1 MTNWDLYRIFLA
13 VADAGSLLTASKRLK
28 LSAQT
33 VSRRVA
39 ELEDGLGLKLL
50 ARSRVGHSLTPAGE
64 QLRARI
70 EGMGDVASNVETA
83 MAKAKHT
90 PAGVVRISINE
101 VLSGPWLL
109 GHLSSFYQEFPSLNL
124 EIRVSGWPASVRRRE
139 ADIVLRLFGPGEENL
154 VGRRIGRVGVA
165 IYCARSYARDH
176 GLPASSAEW
185 ETHSSIGMVADIPLM
200 SWFNSVAGTS
210 RRVLQCSSHT
220 DVVAAAKAGL
230 GLAPLLCITKSG
242 LAYTELLLYRDRG
255 ETNLATYETATGPDP
270 ATGHL
275 RLHLIG
281 CMDVAG
287 PEIGDNG
294 RDPLAI
300 RFRPLQLVRNP
311 GDALRVNRLGLVFGH

>member
-1 MTNWDLYRIFLA
+1 MMNWDLYRIFLA

-70 EGMGDVASNVETA
+70 EGMGDVANKVETA
-83 MAKAKHT
+83 MAEAKQT

-109 GHLSSFYQEFPSLNL
+109 AHLSSFYEEFPSLNL

-176 GLPASSAEW
+176 GLPASRAEW
-185 ETHSSIGMVADIPLM
+185 ETHSSIGMIADIPLM

-230 GLAPLLCITKSG
+230 GLAPLLCIT
-242 LAYTELLLYRDRG
+242 ADQEP
-255 ETNLATYETATGPDP
+255 N
-270 ATGHL
+270 
-275 RLHLIG
+275 
-281 CMDVAG
+281 
-287 PEIGDNG
+287 
-294 RDPLAI
+294 
-300 RFRPLQLVRNP
+300 LVRILP
-311 GDALRVNRLGLVFGH
+311 VKLHRAADLWLLSHPDLADAPQVRAVLNFIANCAKRDAAILLGHDPTLELRDSRSGKHGAARKR